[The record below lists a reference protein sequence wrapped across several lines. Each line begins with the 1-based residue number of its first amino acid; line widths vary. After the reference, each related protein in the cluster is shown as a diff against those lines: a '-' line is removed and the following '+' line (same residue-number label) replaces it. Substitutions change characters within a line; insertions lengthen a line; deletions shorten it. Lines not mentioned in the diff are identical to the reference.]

1 MKPVVYA
8 LRRICSC
15 LNVRMCVYGFTRD
28 KLRVRRKYRYR
39 IRNIEIRPSAVCI
52 KCKKTLSKNP
62 ITALLSSIKYPLK
75 PYRAHYGFTFLTRP
89 HVPVK

>member
-28 KLRVRRKYRYR
+28 KLRVRRKSKSGARC
-39 IRNIEIRPSAVCI
+39 V
-52 KCKKTLSKNP
+52 KCKKRCQNSITSFYCVSTAH
-62 ITALLSSIKYPLK
+62 TALRLY
-75 PYRAHYGFTFLTRP
+75 TFLTRP